1 MRIAVKT
8 ASDMY
13 LWTAKEI
20 YKNPFIVYDMKIK
33 PSWTKV
39 LLNGLKNT
47 IRAYNPIGKTNSSK
61 SFDRKNAAPADAVNY
76 KKDKKID

>member
-47 IRAYNPIGKTNSSK
+47 IRAYNPIGKTKSSK
-61 SFDRKNAAPADAVNY
+61 SFAEKNAAL
-76 KKDKKID
+76 